1 MALISIFQTYGLAAA
16 FIVWFIP
23 IMAGL
28 YISHLVGNKWVKAV
42 IYFILLILL
51 GIINKTLTSPG
62 AFIDA
67 GNWAS
72 YLGLLWAV
80 VFIAFIWNLFTAFG
94 GQEKI
99 AESGWAK
106 GIGGDAGEWLRGDD
120 GKKKP
125 KTEEEKAE
133 STEENLFDIIL
144 DLIKSKI
151 FVDEDLNVK
160 ITLVNFG
167 VPGKV
172 NVSLYYE
179 ILDLENNVILIENE
193 TISVET
199 QIEFIKTFKL
209 PPTVKLGD
217 YKLSVKLIFGDRQEA
232 ISQSSFQIVSKE
244 KQWPALII
252 FTILVAFGLYIL
264 ITILRKRLKKKNQK

>member
-1 MALISIFQTYGLAAA
+1 MVNGDESILGVEWLMGYESAVENPKSKIQNPSTFGLG
-16 FIVWFIP
+16 VG
-23 IMAGL
+23 GL
-28 YISHLVGNKWVKAV
+28 WRARRSARGGSAVQPAPRRVVGGGGGGGVFRGGV
-42 IYFILLILL
+42 VVD
-51 GIINKTLTSPG
+51 G
-62 AFIDA
+62 AFRA
-67 GNWAS
+67 GR
-72 YLGLLWAV
+72 V
-80 VFIAFIWNLFTAFG
+80 VSQGVG
-94 GQEKI
+94 GAGGRR
-99 AESGWAK
+99 AEGFFVPPAEEPEEEPK
-106 GIGGDAGEWLRGDD
+106 EER
-120 GKKKP
+120 KK
-125 KTEEEKAE
+125 EEKAE
-133 STEENLFDIIL
+133 PTEEATKEVLFDIIM

-193 TISVET
+193 TRTVET

-217 YKLSVKLIFGDRQEA
+217 YKLSAKLIFGDSQEA

-252 FTILVAFGLYIL
+252 FTLLVAFGLYIL
-264 ITILRKRLKKKNQK
+264 ITRLKKKNKK